1 MGASTLVVPC
11 DVASCPDGTGCPWRF
26 HASTPPRGPSA
37 IGAGSEDFWFAAD
50 VWAGR
55 ASGWVWGRATSAR
68 TRTCLRRKSLTR
80 ALNSGTKEATALSV
94 GISARTYSSPLIR
107 RTGSTCNN
115 FSDAPGALTR
125 AITARQLARTEASG
139 SSASATVTRL
149 TGVSC
154 AADGSEDAGRDGV
167 GSEGTPSED
176 PVPSVAEAN
185 GAEF

>member
-37 IGAGSEDFWFAAD
+37 IGAGSEDFWFAAGA
-50 VWAGR
+50 WAGR

-107 RTGSTCNN
+107 RTGSTCNS

-154 AADGSEDAGRDGV
+154 ATDGSEGSERDGV
-167 GSEGTPSED
+167 GSEGAPSED
-176 PVPSVAEAN
+176 PVLPAAEAN